1 MALTQSTCSALPR
14 LPFPIGASTIH
25 IALRVPSIRQLPWKR
40 THPRRK
46 SGQLSFGICASVHKS
61 RYGTRKCEHARRQDS
76 GWRVGRAKFPL
87 EVACNITA
95 SEVTRNSGDL
105 PVPGRHDPSAPDYQ
119 RTIPSSL
126 GKAAKGLVTLPE
138 GRKGAGAPFPI
149 SPGKTTSSNF
159 RCEVPAWVPDLK
171 KKGGGR
177 GRHVPSI

>member
-1 MALTQSTCSALPR
+1 M
-14 LPFPIGASTIH
+14 G
-25 IALRVPSIRQLPWKR
+25 K
-40 THPRRK
+40 
-46 SGQLSFGICASVHKS
+46 
-61 RYGTRKCEHARRQDS
+61 AR
-76 GWRVGRAKFPL
+76 FPL

-105 PVPGRHDPSAPDYQ
+105 SVPGRHDPSAPDYQ

-126 GKAAKGLVTLPE
+126 GKAASGLVPLPE

-171 KKGGGR
+171 KKGGGA
-177 GRHVPSI
+177 GEACSLHLKNKQTNKKLKIKKKENSCITSQVSACSGKI